1 MEEIQLD
8 YATLVSVYQ
17 SKVTDLMN
25 QNILL
30 EAKIIILTNKIQEL
44 LSNNSYEIP
53 SVSNVDIAA
62 APTQSRKK
70 TQSSD
75 I

>member
-8 YATLVSVYQ
+8 YGTLVSVYQ
-17 SKVTDLMN
+17 SKVTDLTN

-30 EAKIIILTNKIQEL
+30 EAKIIILSNKIQEL
-44 LSNNSYEIP
+44 LSSNSHEMS
-53 SVSNVDIAA
+53 SVSSVDVAA

-70 TQSSD
+70 TQTSD
-75 I
+75 T